1 MRINN
6 ILAWT
11 LGLVVLVTSCKKDNL
26 REAQPVNVTVQLT
39 VDEAE
44 VWFDVP
50 YEKAEI
56 KLVSK
61 NNNTN
66 YDIQADADG
75 RIVLEKIVPG
85 VYDINVSLT
94 IPAEEYEELTGVYR
108 NNDFTLNYSLTDKGF
123 YEDQGVTIQ
132 LIAAETVGGF
142 VIKQIYYVGSDT
154 KDGALNRD
162 NFIEIYNNTDETL
175 YADSLLVVL
184 AYGASRNIK
193 VGEEGYYLDNGQF
206 DWSQSVGL
214 NVADNAN
221 ENYVYAKAVFMI
233 PSDGTGKKYPVLPGK
248 SFVLAGTAVNHAAGY
263 QNNDGN
269 TIGAQKPEL
278 TVNLEGADF
287 ESWLYP
293 YEQTIQPGRSMWA
306 NDVDNLA
313 VPNTEVF
320 FALSMR
326 DMYFPPQGRES
337 FVLMKVDGDFDLHNM
352 PMFATPIIRTV
363 TSSTTVY
370 PQLPAKYILDAVE
383 LEDPLASARWPRRL
397 PMKYDAGAI
406 SVPGGAYSSQSVIR
420 KTLKTVSGRRILKDT
435 NNSTQDFGYFNR
447 ANPYKGEDSFLD

>member
-1 MRINN
+1 
-6 ILAWT
+6 
-11 LGLVVLVTSCKKDNL
+11 
-26 REAQPVNVTVQLT
+26 
-39 VDEAE
+39 
-44 VWFDVP
+44 
-50 YEKAEI
+50 
-56 KLVSK
+56 
-61 NNNTN
+61 
-66 YDIQADADG
+66 
-75 RIVLEKIVPG
+75 
-85 VYDINVSLT
+85 
-94 IPAEEYEELTGVYR
+94 
-108 NNDFTLNYSLTDKGF
+108 
-123 YEDQGVTIQ
+123 
-132 LIAAETVGGF
+132 GGF

-293 YEQTIQPGRSMWA
+293 YEQTIQPG
-306 NDVDNLA
+306 
-313 VPNTEVF
+313 
-320 FALSMR
+320 
-326 DMYFPPQGRES
+326 
-337 FVLMKVDGDFDLHNM
+337 
-352 PMFATPIIRTV
+352 
-363 TSSTTVY
+363 
-370 PQLPAKYILDAVE
+370 
-383 LEDPLASARWPRRL
+383 
-397 PMKYDAGAI
+397 
-406 SVPGGAYSSQSVIR
+406 
-420 KTLKTVSGRRILKDT
+420 
-435 NNSTQDFGYFNR
+435 
-447 ANPYKGEDSFLD
+447 